1 MHVAFLLKQRACGLE
16 VENWFIVACLFS
28 LGGFAG
34 LVWFSGFYIIKT
46 NLKINLKKCK
56 NIF

>member
-1 MHVAFLLKQRACGLE
+1 MHVVFLLKQRRCGLS
-16 VENWFIVACLFS
+16 VQNWFVVACLFS

-34 LVWFSGFYIIKT
+34 LVWFSGFCIIKT
-46 NLKINLKKCK
+46 NPKTNLKKCK